1 MDNKELMA
9 TCPSC
14 NQVIFREGEIE
25 IKTSSI
31 PIMTIR
37 TICPHCRKRVKI
49 EIKVKT
55 EVSKDT

>member
-25 IKTSSI
+25 LKAVSI
-31 PIMTIR
+31 GVMTMK
-37 TICPHCRKRVKI
+37 TICPHCKKRVKI
-49 EIKVKT
+49 EIKLKA
-55 EVSKDT
+55 EVALTK